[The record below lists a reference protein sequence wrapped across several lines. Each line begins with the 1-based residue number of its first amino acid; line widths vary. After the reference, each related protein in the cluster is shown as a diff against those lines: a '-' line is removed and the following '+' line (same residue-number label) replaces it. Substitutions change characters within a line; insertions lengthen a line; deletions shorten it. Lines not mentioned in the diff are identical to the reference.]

1 MEITKREIIVSIAIV
16 SVMLVVGFFI
26 SGNIT
31 ESQNDQNMEYNKAV
45 KINDPQ
51 LFKYG
56 MDTNVGNAFVY
67 GDLKAVDA
75 VSFEEIEGE
84 YIYVEKIKE
93 RYEKH
98 EREVTKTDSKGNKY
112 TEIEV
117 YYDWDIENIESKHS
131 ENIMFCGN
139 KFPYDKISYSSR
151 KYIETIY
158 AYKEYSW
165 KSGENVEVR
174 FVYYGTP
181 VSSTGTIY
189 TKLSNGTISDN
200 SKFFKDYTIDQA
212 LESYTSEFENVVFWI
227 FWISL
232 IVGVVIVF
240 YYYENNW
247 LEDKKNGV

>member
-1 MEITKREIIVSIAIV
+1 MKITKREIIVSIAIV

-31 ESQNDQNMEYNKAV
+31 EFQNDKNMEYNKAV

-56 MDTNVGNAFVY
+56 MDTNIGNAFVY
-67 GDLKAVDA
+67 GGLKAVDA

-98 EREVTKTDSKGNKY
+98 EREVTKTDSKGNQH

-117 YYDWDIENIESKHS
+117 YYDWEIENIERKHS
-131 ENIMFCGN
+131 ESIMFCGN
-139 KFPYDKISYSSR
+139 KFPYGKISYSFN
-151 KYIETIY
+151 KYIDTINTDR
-158 AYKEYSW
+158 EYSW
-165 KSGENVEVR
+165 KSGEYVKVR

-200 SKFFKDYTIDQA
+200 SKFFKDYTIEQA
-212 LESYTSEFENVVFWI
+212 LENYTCEFDNVVFWI
-227 FWISL
+227 FWIAL
-232 IVGVVIVF
+232 MMGVVIVF
-240 YYYENNW
+240 CYYENNW